1 MAFKYIWNLKHQ
13 EWLEDLTHRFPKTPH
28 PHADF
33 FSSDLKLK
41 IRDVMGKVIPSSD
54 FLDVIEGRKSAQS
67 YLEDEDKIGIIEV
80 LGIEQE
86 HLTLVDGLL
95 NEFRKDIPNFV
106 RIDLYQSWD
115 SSETAHALMQN
126 AYQACFRYHMLTPFV

>member
-1 MAFKYIWNLKHQ
+1 
-13 EWLEDLTHRFPKTPH
+13 
-28 PHADF
+28 
-33 FSSDLKLK
+33 
-41 IRDVMGKVIPSSD
+41 MGKVIPSSD

-67 YLEDEDKIGIIEV
+67 YLEDEDKIEIIEV

-106 RIDLYQSWD
+106 RIDLYQS
-115 SSETAHALMQN
+115 
-126 AYQACFRYHMLTPFV
+126 